1 MKENYSRC
9 DICNLLVQYFKILF
23 TEFGNS
29 EANSDAKMATLLEM
43 KCYYWLIKA
52 YSDEFLKDCDCDY
65 SKGLRNIQKSL
76 KAIFIKEKI
85 VLDVNKKKCDICKI
99 LPCEIFA
106 LLDGACSLH
115 DVKDL
120 DSMVKKMEY
129 HVVLAFLYDEL
140 IGKCM
145 KCSEYVEY
153 ISCLQFLCDFIE
165 SRNQQKLQNDVFFW
179 KMARN
184 NDEIWNCSEALN
196 MDQNIECTEVDLEN
210 HITVY
215 LDFNVYQRYESD
227 KVKEFFKTLI
237 QQDNIDIIYSG
248 THLEEVL
255 RMGRKECE
263 TRRINS
269 IQELTGGKIAVVGKD
284 KKTTICIQDIN
295 QRLNQVMEFKVCQ
308 CGHIMQIII
317 RVFALHM
324 M

>member
-227 KVKEFFKTLI
+227 DKVKEFFKTLI

-269 IQELTGGKIAVVGKD
+269 IQELTGGKIAVV
-284 KKTTICIQDIN
+284 
-295 QRLNQVMEFKVCQ
+295 
-308 CGHIMQIII
+308 
-317 RVFALHM
+317 
-324 M
+324 